1 MRKHLPKALLGL
13 SAAILI
19 GWTLDLR
26 MPGVDDPNT
35 PETAPVP
42 AAEKIETQTNPDLV
56 VSPEST
62 SAVSQVLESIQEK
75 AKSSRD
81 YVTDKVQKMNK
92 TGQALVQSL
101 PSLNDLSLPAMPT
114 LPELP
119 SLPSLPA
126 MPSLADLPSIPDFP
140 TVTENLAVPE
150 PAKTD
155 DMVKILPPADALS
168 GRDLPPEPV
177 AAAPVAPAS
186 PLIDTTQSP
195 DVGPKPSALSARL
208 AREVD
213 VMPEPEPAKPA
224 PAPVPAPA
232 PAVAAPAKPA
242 PTPAPAPV
250 PAPAPAVAAPAK
262 PAPTPAPAPVPA
274 PAPAVAA
281 PAKPAAPDVVAKAEA
296 TATAPS
302 AAKAPVAETPAPAAK
317 AAPAKPEKAE
327 AAEQPASIVLK
338 EIRFRGVKSFS
349 NDSMQAMVAK
359 FIGIPLQYDD
369 LLDVAYAVENFYKKN
384 NYLARV
390 MLTQQD
396 ITEGVLTLDVMESVL
411 SKVKVEQQL
420 AVLPSTKDHVLALI
434 ERQSPQGRQFTADT
448 LDRGLSLANEVPG
461 VSVSGSLHQGDEE
474 GETELILKLYKQHSR
489 QAELVADNIGSRAT
503 GANRVMGNYSFLNPT
518 GYGDLLSLS
527 TIVTKG
533 SEYFRGAYSLP
544 VGLDGWRAGLNA
556 SAMDYKVIVGDIGVV
571 GAVGKAFTQG
581 LDFVYPFERSP
592 DASSTLTLSAEAK
605 QFTNIMATGNVL
617 SDYDAEVLV
626 AQFSGVDRD
635 FSKASGLLNY
645 SFQVSHGQ
653 IRLQDGSSYQATDM
667 TGNRTGGH
675 FNKVRVQMSYLEPWD
690 NKTDWFINF
699 NGQVGNK
706 NLDSSEKF
714 QLGGAMGIR
723 AYPTGEGSGSDGKMI
738 NLELRHR
745 FDNGITLTGFYD
757 WGHVDELH
765 IPNTNNPT
773 LKNSYDLAG
782 FGLSAAY
789 NFKNG
794 VSAKATWATRDGEN
808 PNPKIPSGMDQ
819 DGSRD
824 RNRFWL
830 QVAIPF

>member
-1 MRKHLPKALLGL
+1 VRKHLPKALLGL

-101 PSLNDLSLPAMPT
+101 PSLNDLSLPAMPAM
-114 LPELP
+114 PELP

-126 MPSLADLPSIPDFP
+126 MP

-155 DMVKILPPADALS
+155 DMAKILPPADALS

-232 PAVAAPAKPA
+232 PAVAVPAKPA
-242 PTPAPAPV
+242 PA
-250 PAPAPAVAAPAK
+250 
-262 PAPTPAPAPVPA
+262 PAPAPVPA

-605 QFTNIMATGNVL
+605 QFNNIMATGNVL

-667 TGNRTGGH
+667 TGNRTEGH

>member
-1 MRKHLPKALLGL
+1 MRKKLTRSLLGL
-13 SAAILI
+13 SAAILT
-19 GWTLDLR
+19 GWAIYSLV
-26 MPGVDDPNT
+26 PGFDDPNT
-35 PETAPVP
+35 PETAPIP
-42 AAEKIETQTNPDLV
+42 AAEKIEPHTNPELV
-56 VSPEST
+56 VPPETPSM
-62 SAVSQVLESIQEK
+62 ASQVLDNIQEK
-75 AKSSRD
+75 AKSTGS
-81 YVTDKVQKMNK
+81 YLADKVEKMNK
-92 TGQALVQSL
+92 TGQDLVQSL
-101 PSLNDLSLPAMPT
+101 PSLSDLNLPPMPELPAM
-114 LPELP
+114 PELP
-119 SLPSLPA
+119 SLPSMPA

-140 TVTENLAVPE
+140 TVTENVVEPE

-155 DMVKILPPADALS
+155 NAAKILPPADALS

-177 AAAPVAPAS
+177 VAAPVAPAS
-186 PLIDTTQSP
+186 PLIDTTKSP
-195 DVGPKPSALSARL
+195 DVAPNPSALSARL

-213 VMPEPEPAKPA
+213 VMPEPEAAKPAPAPAPA

-232 PAVAAPAKPA
+232 PAVAAPAKPE
-242 PTPAPAPV
+242 
-250 PAPAPAVAAPAK
+250 
-262 PAPTPAPAPVPA
+262 
-274 PAPAVAA
+274 
-281 PAKPAAPDVVAKAEA
+281 APDVVAKAEA
-296 TATAPS
+296 TATAP
-302 AAKAPVAETPAPAAK
+302 AKAPAAETPAAQPT
-317 AAPAKPEKAE
+317 PAKPEKAE
-327 AAEQPASIVLK
+327 AAEPPASIVLK

-349 NDSMQAMVAK
+349 NDSMNAMVAK

-420 AVLPSTKDHVLALI
+420 AVLPSTQDHVLALI
-434 ERQSPQGRQFTADT
+434 DRQSPQGRQFTADT

-461 VSVSGSLHQGDEE
+461 VSVTGSLHQGDEE
-474 GETELILKLYKQHSR
+474 GETELILKMYKLQSR

-503 GANRVMGNYSFLNPT
+503 GANRVMGNYSFINPT

-544 VGLDGWRAGLNA
+544 IGLDGWRAGLNA

-653 IRLQDGSSYQATDM
+653 IRLQDGSSYQATDS
-667 TGNRTGGH
+667 TGNRTEGR

-690 NKTDWFINF
+690 DKTDWFINF
-699 NGQVGNK
+699 SGQVGNK

-738 NLELRHR
+738 NFELRHR
-745 FDNGITLTGFYD
+745 LNNGITLTGFYD

-782 FGLSAAY
+782 FGVSAAY

-808 PNPKIPSGMDQ
+808 PNPKIPSGTDQ

-824 RNRFWL
+824 RNRYWL
-830 QVAIPF
+830 QVSIPF

>member
-1 MRKHLPKALLGL
+1 
-13 SAAILI
+13 
-19 GWTLDLR
+19 
-26 MPGVDDPNT
+26 
-35 PETAPVP
+35 
-42 AAEKIETQTNPDLV
+42 
-56 VSPEST
+56 
-62 SAVSQVLESIQEK
+62 
-75 AKSSRD
+75 
-81 YVTDKVQKMNK
+81 
-92 TGQALVQSL
+92 
-101 PSLNDLSLPAMPT
+101 
-114 LPELP
+114 
-119 SLPSLPA
+119 
-126 MPSLADLPSIPDFP
+126 
-140 TVTENLAVPE
+140 
-150 PAKTD
+150 
-155 DMVKILPPADALS
+155 
-168 GRDLPPEPV
+168 
-177 AAAPVAPAS
+177 
-186 PLIDTTQSP
+186 
-195 DVGPKPSALSARL
+195 
-208 AREVD
+208 
-213 VMPEPEPAKPA
+213 
-224 PAPVPAPA
+224 
-232 PAVAAPAKPA
+232 
-242 PTPAPAPV
+242 
-250 PAPAPAVAAPAK
+250 
-262 PAPTPAPAPVPA
+262 
-274 PAPAVAA
+274 
-281 PAKPAAPDVVAKAEA
+281 
-296 TATAPS
+296 
-302 AAKAPVAETPAPAAK
+302 
-317 AAPAKPEKAE
+317 
-327 AAEQPASIVLK
+327 
-338 EIRFRGVKSFS
+338 
-349 NDSMQAMVAK
+349 
-359 FIGIPLQYDD
+359 
-369 LLDVAYAVENFYKKN
+369 
-384 NYLARV
+384 

-667 TGNRTGGH
+667 TGNRTEGR

-757 WGHVDELH
+757 WGSVDELH

>member
-1 MRKHLPKALLGL
+1 
-13 SAAILI
+13 
-19 GWTLDLR
+19 
-26 MPGVDDPNT
+26 
-35 PETAPVP
+35 
-42 AAEKIETQTNPDLV
+42 
-56 VSPEST
+56 
-62 SAVSQVLESIQEK
+62 
-75 AKSSRD
+75 
-81 YVTDKVQKMNK
+81 
-92 TGQALVQSL
+92 
-101 PSLNDLSLPAMPT
+101 
-114 LPELP
+114 
-119 SLPSLPA
+119 
-126 MPSLADLPSIPDFP
+126 
-140 TVTENLAVPE
+140 
-150 PAKTD
+150 
-155 DMVKILPPADALS
+155 
-168 GRDLPPEPV
+168 
-177 AAAPVAPAS
+177 
-186 PLIDTTQSP
+186 
-195 DVGPKPSALSARL
+195 
-208 AREVD
+208 
-213 VMPEPEPAKPA
+213 
-224 PAPVPAPA
+224 
-232 PAVAAPAKPA
+232 
-242 PTPAPAPV
+242 
-250 PAPAPAVAAPAK
+250 
-262 PAPTPAPAPVPA
+262 
-274 PAPAVAA
+274 VAA

-296 TATAPS
+296 TATAP
-302 AAKAPVAETPAPAAK
+302 AKAPAAETPAAQPT
-317 AAPAKPEKAE
+317 PAKPEKAE
-327 AAEQPASIVLK
+327 AAEPPASIVLK

-349 NDSMQAMVAK
+349 NDSMNAMVAK

-420 AVLPSTKDHVLALI
+420 AVLPSTQDHVLALI
-434 ERQSPQGRQFTADT
+434 DRQSPQGRQFTADT

-461 VSVSGSLHQGDEE
+461 VSVTGSLHQGDEE
-474 GETELILKLYKQHSR
+474 GETELILKMYKLQSR

-503 GANRVMGNYSFLNPT
+503 GANRVMGNYSFINPT

-544 VGLDGWRAGLNA
+544 IGLDGWRAGLNA

-667 TGNRTGGH
+667 TGNRTEGR

-690 NKTDWFINF
+690 DKTDWFINF
-699 NGQVGNK
+699 SGQVGNK

-738 NLELRHR
+738 NFELRHR
-745 FDNGITLTGFYD
+745 LNNGITLTGFYD

-773 LKNSYDLAG
+773 LKNSYDLQG
-782 FGLSAAY
+782 FGVSAAY

-824 RNRFWL
+824 RNRYWL
-830 QVAIPF
+830 QVSIPF

>member
-1 MRKHLPKALLGL
+1 VRKHLPKALLGL

-101 PSLNDLSLPAMPT
+101 PSLNDLSLPAMPAM
-114 LPELP
+114 PELP

-126 MPSLADLPSIPDFP
+126 MP

-155 DMVKILPPADALS
+155 DMAKILPPADALS

-232 PAVAAPAKPA
+232 PAVAVPAKPA
-242 PTPAPAPV
+242 PA
-250 PAPAPAVAAPAK
+250 
-262 PAPTPAPAPVPA
+262 PAPAPVPA

-302 AAKAPVAETPAPAAK
+302 AAKAPVAETPAPVAK

-605 QFTNIMATGNVL
+605 QFNNIMATGNVL

-667 TGNRTGGH
+667 TGNRTEGH

>member
-1 MRKHLPKALLGL
+1 M
-13 SAAILI
+13 
-19 GWTLDLR
+19 
-26 MPGVDDPNT
+26 
-35 PETAPVP
+35 P
-42 AAEKIETQTNPDLV
+42 AAEKIEPQTNPNLV
-56 VSPEST
+56 ASPETPSM
-62 SAVSQVLESIQEK
+62 ASQVLDSIQEK
-75 AKSSRD
+75 AKSTGS
-81 YVTDKVQKMNK
+81 YLADKVEKMNK
-92 TGQALVQSL
+92 TGQDLVQSL
-101 PSLNDLSLPAMPT
+101 PSLSDLNLPPMPELPAM
-114 LPELP
+114 PELP
-119 SLPSLPA
+119 SLPSMPA

-140 TVTENLAVPE
+140 TVNDNVTAPE

-155 DMVKILPPADALS
+155 DPAKILPPADSLS

-177 AAAPVAPAS
+177 AAAPVAPAT
-186 PLIDTTQSP
+186 PLIDTTKSP
-195 DVGPKPSALSARL
+195 DVAPNPSALSARL

-224 PAPVPAPA
+224 PAP
-232 PAVAAPAKPA
+232 AVAAPAKPA
-242 PTPAPAPV
+242 PAPTPAPV
-250 PAPAPAVAAPAK
+250 PAPV
-262 PAPTPAPAPVPA
+262 
-274 PAPAVAA
+274 
-281 PAKPAAPDVVAKAEA
+281 AKPAAPEVTAKAE
-296 TATAPS
+296 TTAP
-302 AAKAPVAETPAPAAK
+302 APAKAPAAETPAAQPT
-317 AAPAKPEKAE
+317 PAKPEKAE
-327 AAEQPASIVLK
+327 AAEPPASIVLK

-349 NDSMQAMVAK
+349 NDSMNAMVAK

-411 SKVKVEQQL
+411 SKLKVEQQL
-420 AVLPSTKDHVLALI
+420 AVLPSTQDHVLALI
-434 ERQSPQGRQFTADT
+434 DRQSPQGRQFTADT

-461 VSVSGSLHQGDEE
+461 VSVTGSLHQGDEE
-474 GETELILKLYKQHSR
+474 GETELILKMYKQQSR

-503 GANRVMGNYSFLNPT
+503 GANRVMGNYSFINPT

-533 SEYFRGAYSLP
+533 SEYFRSAYSLP
-544 VGLDGWRAGLNA
+544 VGLDGWRVGLNA

-581 LDFVYPFERSP
+581 LEFLYPLERSP
-592 DASSTLTLSAEAK
+592 NASSTVTLSAEAK

-645 SFQVSHGQ
+645 NFQVSHGQ
-653 IRLQDGSSYQATDM
+653 IRLQEGSSYQATDS
-667 TGNRTGGH
+667 TGNRTEGR

-690 NKTDWFINF
+690 DKTDWFINF
-699 NGQVGNK
+699 SGQVGNK

-723 AYPTGEGSGSDGKMI
+723 AYPTGEGSGSDGKMV
-738 NLELRHR
+738 NFEVRHR
-745 FDNGITLTGFYD
+745 LNNGITLTGFYD

-773 LKNSYDLAG
+773 LKNSYDLQG
-782 FGLSAAY
+782 FGVSAAY

-808 PNPKIPSGMDQ
+808 PNPKIPSGTDQ

-824 RNRFWL
+824 RNRYWL
-830 QVAIPF
+830 QVSIPF

>member
-1 MRKHLPKALLGL
+1 
-13 SAAILI
+13 
-19 GWTLDLR
+19 
-26 MPGVDDPNT
+26 
-35 PETAPVP
+35 
-42 AAEKIETQTNPDLV
+42 
-56 VSPEST
+56 
-62 SAVSQVLESIQEK
+62 
-75 AKSSRD
+75 
-81 YVTDKVQKMNK
+81 
-92 TGQALVQSL
+92 
-101 PSLNDLSLPAMPT
+101 
-114 LPELP
+114 
-119 SLPSLPA
+119 
-126 MPSLADLPSIPDFP
+126 
-140 TVTENLAVPE
+140 VTEQVATPE

-155 DMVKILPPADALS
+155 NTVKNLPPADSLP
-168 GRDLPPEPV
+168 GRDLPPEPA
-177 AAAPVAPAS
+177 AAAPVAPAT
-186 PLIDTTQSP
+186 PLIDTTKSP
-195 DVGPKPSALSARL
+195 DVAPNPSALSARL

-224 PAPVPAPA
+224 PAP
-232 PAVAAPAKPA
+232 AVVAPAKPA
-242 PTPAPAPV
+242 PAPTPAPV

-262 PAPTPAPAPVPA
+262 PAPAPTPAPVPA
-274 PAPAVAA
+274 PVAKPATPEVTAKAETTARAETTVPA
-281 PAKPAAPDVVAKAEA
+281 PAKAPA
-296 TATAPS
+296 
-302 AAKAPVAETPAPAAK
+302 AETPAAQPT
-317 AAPAKPEKAE
+317 PAKPEKAE
-327 AAEQPASIVLK
+327 AAEPPASIVLK

-349 NDSMQAMVAK
+349 NDAMNAMVSK
-359 FIGIPLQYDD
+359 FLGIPLQYDD

-420 AVLPSTKDHVLALI
+420 AVLPSTQDHVLALI
-434 ERQSPQGRQFTADT
+434 ERQSPQGRQFTANT

-503 GANRVMGNYSFLNPT
+503 GANRVMGNYSFINPT
-518 GYGDLLSLS
+518 GHGDLLSLS

-533 SEYFRGAYSLP
+533 SEYFRSAYSLP
-544 VGLDGWRAGLNA
+544 VGVDGWRAGLNA

-571 GAVGKAFTQG
+571 GAVGKAFTEG
-581 LDFVYPFERSP
+581 LELLYPLERSP
-592 DASSTLTLSAEAK
+592 DASSTVTLSDEAK

-617 SDYDAEVLV
+617 SEYDAEVLV

-645 SFQVSHGQ
+645 SLAFSHGQ
-653 IRLQDGSSYQATDM
+653 VRLQDGSSYQATDS
-667 TGNRTGGH
+667 TGNRTEGR
-675 FNKVRVQMSYLEPWD
+675 FNKIRLNLNYLEPWD
-690 NKTDWFINF
+690 KQTDVYLGFS
-699 NGQVGNK
+699 GQLADR

-723 AYPTGEGSGSDGKMI
+723 AYPTGEGSGSDGKML
-738 NLELRHR
+738 NFEVRHR
-745 FDNGITLTGFYD
+745 FENGITLTGFYD

-765 IPNTNNPT
+765 IPNTSNPT
-773 LKNSYDLAG
+773 LKNSYDLQG
-782 FGLSAAY
+782 FGVSAAY

>member
-19 GWTLDLR
+19 GWTLDMR
-26 MPGVDDPNT
+26 VPGFDEPIT
-35 PETAPVP
+35 PESVPMP
-42 AAEKIETQTNPDLV
+42 AAEKIEPQTNPELV
-56 VSPEST
+56 VPPETPSMT
-62 SAVSQVLESIQEK
+62 SQVLDNIQEK
-75 AKSSRD
+75 AKSTGS
-81 YVTDKVQKMNK
+81 YLADKVQKMNK
-92 TGQALVQSL
+92 TGQDLVQSL
-101 PSLNDLSLPAMPT
+101 PSLSDLNLPPMPELPAM
-114 LPELP
+114 PELP
-119 SLPSLPA
+119 SLPSMPA

-140 TVTENLAVPE
+140 TVTETVAAPE

-155 DMVKILPPADALS
+155 NAANILPPADSLP
-168 GRDLPPEPV
+168 GRDLPPEPA
-177 AAAPVAPAS
+177 AAAPVAPAT

-213 VMPEPEPAKPA
+213 VMPEPEPAKP
-224 PAPVPAPA
+224 VPA

-242 PTPAPAPV
+242 PAPTPAPV
-250 PAPAPAVAAPAK
+250 PAPV
-262 PAPTPAPAPVPA
+262 
-274 PAPAVAA
+274 
-281 PAKPAAPDVVAKAEA
+281 AKPAAPEVTAKAE
-296 TATAPS
+296 TTAP
-302 AAKAPVAETPAPAAK
+302 APTKAPAAETPAVQPT
-317 AAPAKPEKAE
+317 PAKPEKAE
-327 AAEQPASIVLK
+327 AAEPPASIVLK

-420 AVLPSTKDHVLALI
+420 AVLPSTQDHVLALI
-434 ERQSPQGRQFTADT
+434 DRQSPQGRQFTADT

-461 VSVSGSLHQGDEE
+461 VSVTGSLHQGDEE
-474 GETELILKLYKQHSR
+474 GETELILKMYKLQSR

-503 GANRVMGNYSFLNPT
+503 GANRVMGNYSFINPT

-533 SEYFRGAYSLP
+533 SEYFRSAYSLP
-544 VGLDGWRAGLNA
+544 VGLDGWRVGLNA

-592 DASSTLTLSAEAK
+592 DASSTVTLSAEAK

-645 SFQVSHGQ
+645 NFQVSHGQ
-653 IRLQDGSSYQATDM
+653 IRLQEGSSYQATDS
-667 TGNRTGGH
+667 TGNRTEGR

-690 NKTDWFINF
+690 DKTDWFINF
-699 NGQVGNK
+699 SGQVGNK

-723 AYPTGEGSGSDGKMI
+723 AYPTGEGSGSDGKMVNFEI
-738 NLELRHR
+738 RHR
-745 FDNGITLTGFYD
+745 LNNGITLTGFYD

-773 LKNSYDLAG
+773 LKNSYDLQG
-782 FGLSAAY
+782 FGVSAAY

-808 PNPKIPSGMDQ
+808 PNPKIPSGTDQ

-824 RNRFWL
+824 RNRYWL
-830 QVAIPF
+830 QVSIPF

>member
-1 MRKHLPKALLGL
+1 VRKNLTRSLLGL
-13 SAAILI
+13 SAAILT
-19 GWTLDLR
+19 GWAIYSLV
-26 MPGVDDPNT
+26 PGFDDPNT
-35 PETAPVP
+35 PETAPIP
-42 AAEKIETQTNPDLV
+42 AAEKIEPHTNPELV
-56 VSPEST
+56 VPPETPSM
-62 SAVSQVLESIQEK
+62 ASQVLDNIQEK
-75 AKSSRD
+75 AKSTGS
-81 YVTDKVQKMNK
+81 YLADKVEKMNK
-92 TGQALVQSL
+92 TGQDLVQSL
-101 PSLNDLSLPAMPT
+101 PSLSDLNLPPMPELPAM
-114 LPELP
+114 PELP
-119 SLPSLPA
+119 SLPSMPA

-140 TVTENLAVPE
+140 TVTENVVEPE

-155 DMVKILPPADALS
+155 NAAKILPPADALS

-177 AAAPVAPAS
+177 VAAPVAPAS
-186 PLIDTTQSP
+186 PLIDTTKSP
-195 DVGPKPSALSARL
+195 DVAPNPSALSARL

-213 VMPEPEPAKPA
+213 VMPEPE
-224 PAPVPAPA
+224 
-232 PAVAAPAKPA
+232 AAQ
-242 PTPAPAPV
+242 PT
-250 PAPAPAVAAPAK
+250 
-262 PAPTPAPAPVPA
+262 
-274 PAPAVAA
+274 
-281 PAKPAAPDVVAKAEA
+281 
-296 TATAPS
+296 
-302 AAKAPVAETPAPAAK
+302 
-317 AAPAKPEKAE
+317 PAKPEKAE
-327 AAEQPASIVLK
+327 AAEPPASIVLK

-349 NDSMQAMVAK
+349 NDSMNAMVAK

-420 AVLPSTKDHVLALI
+420 AVLPSTQDHVLALI
-434 ERQSPQGRQFTADT
+434 DRQSPQGRQFTADT

-461 VSVSGSLHQGDEE
+461 VSVTGSLHQGDEE
-474 GETELILKLYKQHSR
+474 GETELILKMYKLQSR

-503 GANRVMGNYSFLNPT
+503 GANRVMGNYSFINPT

-544 VGLDGWRAGLNA
+544 IGLDGWRAGLNA

-592 DASSTLTLSAEAK
+592 DASSTVTLSAEAK

-667 TGNRTGGH
+667 TGNRTEGR

-690 NKTDWFINF
+690 DKTDWFINF
-699 NGQVGNK
+699 SGQVGNK

-723 AYPTGEGSGSDGKMI
+723 AYPTGEGSGSDGKMV
-738 NLELRHR
+738 NFEVRHR
-745 FDNGITLTGFYD
+745 LKNGITLTGFYD

-773 LKNSYDLAG
+773 LKNSYDLQG
-782 FGLSAAY
+782 FGVSAAY

-808 PNPKIPSGMDQ
+808 PNPKIPSGTDQ

-824 RNRFWL
+824 RNRYWL
-830 QVAIPF
+830 QVSIPF

>member
-1 MRKHLPKALLGL
+1 
-13 SAAILI
+13 
-19 GWTLDLR
+19 
-26 MPGVDDPNT
+26 
-35 PETAPVP
+35 
-42 AAEKIETQTNPDLV
+42 
-56 VSPEST
+56 
-62 SAVSQVLESIQEK
+62 
-75 AKSSRD
+75 
-81 YVTDKVQKMNK
+81 
-92 TGQALVQSL
+92 
-101 PSLNDLSLPAMPT
+101 
-114 LPELP
+114 
-119 SLPSLPA
+119 
-126 MPSLADLPSIPDFP
+126 
-140 TVTENLAVPE
+140 
-150 PAKTD
+150 
-155 DMVKILPPADALS
+155 
-168 GRDLPPEPV
+168 
-177 AAAPVAPAS
+177 
-186 PLIDTTQSP
+186 
-195 DVGPKPSALSARL
+195 
-208 AREVD
+208 
-213 VMPEPEPAKPA
+213 
-224 PAPVPAPA
+224 
-232 PAVAAPAKPA
+232 
-242 PTPAPAPV
+242 
-250 PAPAPAVAAPAK
+250 
-262 PAPTPAPAPVPA
+262 
-274 PAPAVAA
+274 
-281 PAKPAAPDVVAKAEA
+281 
-296 TATAPS
+296 
-302 AAKAPVAETPAPAAK
+302 
-317 AAPAKPEKAE
+317 
-327 AAEQPASIVLK
+327 
-338 EIRFRGVKSFS
+338 
-349 NDSMQAMVAK
+349 MQAMVNK
-359 FIGIPLQYDD
+359 FLGIPLQYDD

-420 AVLPSTKDHVLALI
+420 AGLPSTQDHVLALI
-434 ERQSPQGRQFTADT
+434 ERQSPQGRQFTANT

-474 GETELILKLYKQHSR
+474 GETELILKLYKQQSR

-503 GANRVMGNYSFLNPT
+503 GANRVMGNYSFINPT

-544 VGLDGWRAGLNA
+544 IGLDGWRAGLNA

-581 LDFVYPFERSP
+581 LDFVYPIERSP
-592 DASSTLTLSAEAK
+592 NASSTVTLSAEAK

-645 SFQVSHGQ
+645 SLAFSHGQ
-653 IRLQDGSSYQATDM
+653 VRLQDGSSYQATDS
-667 TGNRTGGH
+667 TGNRTEGR
-675 FNKVRVQMSYLEPWD
+675 FNKIRLNLNYLEAWD
-690 NKTDWFINF
+690 KNTDVYVSYS
-699 NGQVGNK
+699 GQLADR

-723 AYPTGEGSGSDGKMI
+723 AYPTGEGSGSDGRML
-738 NLELRHR
+738 NFEVRHR
-745 FDNGITLTGFYD
+745 FENGITLAGFYD
-757 WGHVDELH
+757 WGQVDELH

-773 LKNSYDLAG
+773 LKNSYELHG
-782 FGLSAAY
+782 YGVSAAY

-808 PNPKIPSGMDQ
+808 PNPKIPSGTDQ

>member
-1 MRKHLPKALLGL
+1 
-13 SAAILI
+13 
-19 GWTLDLR
+19 
-26 MPGVDDPNT
+26 
-35 PETAPVP
+35 
-42 AAEKIETQTNPDLV
+42 
-56 VSPEST
+56 
-62 SAVSQVLESIQEK
+62 
-75 AKSSRD
+75 
-81 YVTDKVQKMNK
+81 MNK
-92 TGQALVQSL
+92 TGQDLVQSL
-101 PSLNDLSLPAMPT
+101 PSLSDLNLPPMPELPAMP
-114 LPELP
+114 ELP
-119 SLPSLPA
+119 SFPSMPA

-140 TVTENLAVPE
+140 TVTETVAAPE

-155 DMVKILPPADALS
+155 DPAKILPPADSLS

-177 AAAPVAPAS
+177 AAAPVAPAT

-213 VMPEPEPAKPA
+213 VMPEPEQAKT
-224 PAPVPAPA
+224 APA

-242 PTPAPAPV
+242 PAPTPAPV
-250 PAPAPAVAAPAK
+250 PAPA
-262 PAPTPAPAPVPA
+262 
-274 PAPAVAA
+274 
-281 PAKPAAPDVVAKAEA
+281 
-296 TATAPS
+296 
-302 AAKAPVAETPAPAAK
+302 AK
-317 AAPAKPEKAE
+317 AAAAQPTPAKPEKAE
-327 AAEQPASIVLK
+327 AAEPPASIVLK

-349 NDSMQAMVAK
+349 NDSMQALVSK
-359 FIGIPLQYDD
+359 FLGIPLQYDD

-420 AVLPSTKDHVLALI
+420 AVLPSTQDHVLALI
-434 ERQSPQGRQFTADT
+434 DRQSPQGRQFTADT

-461 VSVSGSLHQGDEE
+461 VSVTGSLHQGDEE
-474 GETELILKLYKQHSR
+474 GETELILKMYKLQSR

-503 GANRVMGNYSFLNPT
+503 GANRVMGNYSFINPT

-533 SEYFRGAYSLP
+533 SEYFRSAYSLP
-544 VGLDGWRAGLNA
+544 VGLDGWRVGLNA

-592 DASSTLTLSAEAK
+592 DASSTVTLSAEAK

-645 SFQVSHGQ
+645 NFQVSHGQ
-653 IRLQDGSSYQATDM
+653 IRLQDGSSYQATDS
-667 TGNRTGGH
+667 TGNRTEGR

-690 NKTDWFINF
+690 DKTDWFINF
-699 NGQVGNK
+699 SGQVGNK

-723 AYPTGEGSGSDGKMI
+723 AYPTGEGSGSDGKMV
-738 NLELRHR
+738 NFEVRHR
-745 FDNGITLTGFYD
+745 LNNGITLTGFYD

-773 LKNSYDLAG
+773 LKNSYDLQG
-782 FGLSAAY
+782 FGVSAAY

-808 PNPKIPSGMDQ
+808 PNPKIPSGTDQ

-824 RNRFWL
+824 RNRYWL
-830 QVAIPF
+830 QVSIPF

>member
-1 MRKHLPKALLGL
+1 MRV
-13 SAAILI
+13 
-19 GWTLDLR
+19 
-26 MPGVDDPNT
+26 PGFDEPIT
-35 PETAPVP
+35 PESVPMP
-42 AAEKIETQTNPDLV
+42 AAEKIEPETSPDLV
-56 VSPEST
+56 ASPETPSM
-62 SAVSQVLESIQEK
+62 ASQVLDSIQEK
-75 AKSSRD
+75 AKSTGEFL
-81 YVTDKVQKMNK
+81 TDKVQKMNK
-92 TGQALVQSL
+92 TGQDLVQSL
-101 PSLNDLSLPAMPT
+101 PSLSDLMPPMPELPAM
-114 LPELP
+114 PELP
-119 SLPSLPA
+119 SLPSMPA

-140 TVTENLAVPE
+140 TVTETVAAPE

-155 DMVKILPPADALS
+155 NAVKNLPPADSLS
-168 GRDLPPEPV
+168 GRDLPLETV
-177 AAAPVAPAS
+177 AAAPVAPAT

-224 PAPVPAPA
+224 PAP
-232 PAVAAPAKPA
+232 AVAAPAKPA
-242 PTPAPAPV
+242 PAPTPAPV
-250 PAPAPAVAAPAK
+250 PAPVAK
-262 PAPTPAPAPVPA
+262 PATPEVTAKAETTARAETTVPA
-274 PAPAVAA
+274 PAKA
-281 PAKPAAPDVVAKAEA
+281 PA
-296 TATAPS
+296 
-302 AAKAPVAETPAPAAK
+302 AETPAAQPT
-317 AAPAKPEKAE
+317 PAKPEKAE
-327 AAEQPASIVLK
+327 AAEPPASIVLK

-349 NDSMQAMVAK
+349 NDSMNAMVAK

-369 LLDVAYAVENFYKKN
+369 LLDVAFAVENFYKKN

-420 AVLPSTKDHVLALI
+420 AGLPSTQDHVLALI

-461 VSVSGSLHQGDEE
+461 VSVTGSLHQGDEE
-474 GETELILKLYKQHSR
+474 GETELILKMYKQQSR

-503 GANRVMGNYSFLNPT
+503 GTNRVMGNYSFINPT

-533 SEYFRGAYSLP
+533 SEYFRSAYSLP

-581 LDFVYPFERSP
+581 LEFLYPLERSP
-592 DASSTLTLSAEAK
+592 NASSTVTLSAEAK

-617 SDYDAEVLV
+617 SEYDAEVLV

-645 SFQVSHGQ
+645 SVAFSHGQ
-653 IRLQDGSSYQATDM
+653 VRLQDGSSYQASDM
-667 TGNRTGGH
+667 TGNRTEGG
-675 FNKVRVQMSYLEPWD
+675 FNKIRLNLNYLEAWD
-690 NKTDWFINF
+690 KNTDLYVGYS
-699 NGQVGNK
+699 GQLADH

-723 AYPTGEGSGSDGKMI
+723 AYPTGEGSGSDGRMLNFEI
-738 NLELRHR
+738 RHR
-745 FDNGITLTGFYD
+745 FENGITLTGFYD
-757 WGHVDELH
+757 WGQVDELH
-765 IPNTNNPT
+765 IPNTSNPT
-773 LKNSYDLAG
+773 LKNSYELHG
-782 FGLSAAY
+782 YGVSAAY
-789 NFKNG
+789 NFQNG

-808 PNPKIPSGMDQ
+808 PNPKIPSGTDQ

>member
-1 MRKHLPKALLGL
+1 MRV
-13 SAAILI
+13 
-19 GWTLDLR
+19 
-26 MPGVDDPNT
+26 PGFDEPIT
-35 PETAPVP
+35 PDAVPMP
-42 AAEKIETQTNPDLV
+42 AAEKIEAQTSPDLV
-56 VSPEST
+56 VAPESS
-62 SAVSQVLESIQEK
+62 SAVSQVLDSIQEK
-75 AKSSRD
+75 AKSTGEFL
-81 YVTDKVQKMNK
+81 TDKVQKMNK

-101 PSLNDLSLPAMPT
+101 PSLSDLNLPPMPEMPAMPELPSMPAMPT
-114 LPELP
+114 
-119 SLPSLPA
+119 
-126 MPSLADLPSIPDFP
+126 LADLPSIPDFP
-140 TVTENLAVPE
+140 TVTENLAAPD

-155 DMVKILPPADALS
+155 ETAKILPPADSLP

-177 AAAPVAPAS
+177 AAAPVTPNNA
-186 PLIDTTQSP
+186 LIDTTQSP

-224 PAPVPAPA
+224 PAP
-232 PAVAAPAKPA
+232 AVAAPAKPA
-242 PTPAPAPV
+242 PAPTPAPV
-250 PAPAPAVAAPAK
+250 PAPAPSKAA
-262 PAPTPAPAPVPA
+262 T
-274 PAPAVAA
+274 
-281 PAKPAAPDVVAKAEA
+281 
-296 TATAPS
+296 
-302 AAKAPVAETPAPAAK
+302 AETPAAK
-317 AAPAKPEKAE
+317 PAPAKPEKAE
-327 AAEQPASIVLK
+327 AAEPPASIVLK

-349 NDSMQAMVAK
+349 NDSMNAMVSK
-359 FIGIPLQYDD
+359 FLGIPLQYDD

-420 AVLPSTKDHVLALI
+420 AGLPSTQDHVLALI
-434 ERQSPQGRQFTADT
+434 ERQSPQGRQFTANT

-461 VSVSGSLHQGDEE
+461 VSVTGSLHQGDEE
-474 GETELILKLYKQHSR
+474 GETELILKLYKQQSR

-503 GANRVMGNYSFLNPT
+503 GANRVMGNYSFINPT

-533 SEYFRGAYSLP
+533 SEYFRSAYSLP

-571 GAVGKAFTQG
+571 GAVGKAFTEG
-581 LDFVYPFERSP
+581 FELLYPLERSP
-592 DASSTLTLSAEAK
+592 DASSTVTLSAEAK

-645 SFQVSHGQ
+645 SLALSHGQ
-653 IRLQDGSSYQATDM
+653 VRLQDGSSYQASDM
-667 TGNRTGGH
+667 TGNRTEGG
-675 FNKVRVQMSYLEPWD
+675 FNKIRLNLNYLEAWD
-690 NKTDWFINF
+690 KNTDLYVGYS
-699 NGQVGNK
+699 GQLADH

-723 AYPTGEGSGSDGKMI
+723 AYPTGEGSGSDGRML
-738 NLELRHR
+738 NFEVRHR
-745 FDNGITLTGFYD
+745 FENGITLTGFYD
-757 WGHVDELH
+757 WGQVDELH
-765 IPNTNNPT
+765 FPNTSNPT
-773 LKNSYDLAG
+773 LKNSYELHG
-782 FGLSAAY
+782 YGVSAAY
-789 NFKNG
+789 NFQNG

-808 PNPKIPSGMDQ
+808 PNPKIPSGTDQ
-819 DGSRD
+819 DGTRD
-824 RNRFWL
+824 RNRYWL
-830 QVAIPF
+830 QVTIPF

>member
-1 MRKHLPKALLGL
+1 VRKHLPKALLGL

-42 AAEKIETQTNPDLV
+42 AAEKIEPQTSPDLV
-56 VSPEST
+56 ASPETPSM
-62 SAVSQVLESIQEK
+62 ASQVLDSIQEK
-75 AKSSRD
+75 AKSTGS
-81 YVTDKVQKMNK
+81 YLADKVQKMNK
-92 TGQALVQSL
+92 TGQDLVRSL
-101 PSLNDLSLPAMPT
+101 PSLSDLMPPMPELPAMP
-114 LPELP
+114 E
-119 SLPSLPA
+119 LPSLPA

-140 TVTENLAVPE
+140 TVTETVAAPE
-150 PAKTD
+150 PAKTENA
-155 DMVKILPPADALS
+155 VKNLPPADALS
-168 GRDLPPEPV
+168 GRDLPPEP
-177 AAAPVAPAS
+177 APAPVAPAS

-224 PAPVPAPA
+224 PAP
-232 PAVAAPAKPA
+232 AVAAPAKPA
-242 PTPAPAPV
+242 PAPTPAPV
-250 PAPAPAVAAPAK
+250 PAPA
-262 PAPTPAPAPVPA
+262 
-274 PAPAVAA
+274 
-281 PAKPAAPDVVAKAEA
+281 AKPAAPDVVAKAEA

-327 AAEQPASIVLK
+327 AAEPPASIVLK

-349 NDSMQAMVAK
+349 NDSMNAMVAK

-667 TGNRTGGH
+667 TGNRTEGH

>member
-1 MRKHLPKALLGL
+1 MRV
-13 SAAILI
+13 
-19 GWTLDLR
+19 
-26 MPGVDDPNT
+26 PGFDEPIT
-35 PETAPVP
+35 PDAVPMP
-42 AAEKIETQTNPDLV
+42 AAEKIEAQTSPDLV
-56 VSPEST
+56 VAPESS
-62 SAVSQVLESIQEK
+62 SAVSQVLDSIQEK
-75 AKSSRD
+75 AKSTGEFL
-81 YVTDKVQKMNK
+81 TDKVQKMNK

-101 PSLNDLSLPAMPT
+101 PSLSDLNLPPMPEMPAMPELPSMPAMPT
-114 LPELP
+114 
-119 SLPSLPA
+119 
-126 MPSLADLPSIPDFP
+126 LADLPSIPDFP
-140 TVTENLAVPE
+140 TVTENLAAPD

-155 DMVKILPPADALS
+155 ETAKILPPADSLP

-177 AAAPVAPAS
+177 AAAPVTPNNA
-186 PLIDTTQSP
+186 LIDTTQSP

-224 PAPVPAPA
+224 PAP
-232 PAVAAPAKPA
+232 AVAAPAKPA
-242 PTPAPAPV
+242 PAPTPAPV
-250 PAPAPAVAAPAK
+250 PAPAAKAAAPEL
-262 PAPTPAPAPVPA
+262 T
-274 PAPAVAA
+274 
-281 PAKPAAPDVVAKAEA
+281 AKAEA
-296 TATAPS
+296 TAPAPS
-302 AAKAPVAETPAPAAK
+302 KAPVAETPAAKPAPAAEPPAVK
-317 AAPAKPEKAE
+317 PTPAKPEKAE
-327 AAEQPASIVLK
+327 AAEPPASIVLK

-349 NDSMQAMVAK
+349 NDAMNAMVSK
-359 FIGIPLQYDD
+359 FLGIPLQYDD

-420 AVLPSTKDHVLALI
+420 AVLPSTQDHVLALI
-434 ERQSPQGRQFTADT
+434 ERQSPQGRQFTANT

-503 GANRVMGNYSFLNPT
+503 GANRVMGNYSFINPT
-518 GYGDLLSLS
+518 GHGDLLSLS

-533 SEYFRGAYSLP
+533 SEYFRSAYSLP
-544 VGLDGWRAGLNA
+544 VGVDGWRAGLNA

-571 GAVGKAFTQG
+571 GAVGKAFTEG
-581 LDFVYPFERSP
+581 LELLYPLERSP
-592 DASSTLTLSAEAK
+592 DASSTVTLSAEAK

-617 SDYDAEVLV
+617 SEYDAEVLV

-645 SFQVSHGQ
+645 SLAFSHGQ
-653 IRLQDGSSYQATDM
+653 VRLQDGSSYQATDS
-667 TGNRTGGH
+667 TGNRTEGR
-675 FNKVRVQMSYLEPWD
+675 FNKIRLNLNYLEPWD
-690 NKTDWFINF
+690 KQTDVYLGFS
-699 NGQVGNK
+699 GQLADR

-723 AYPTGEGSGSDGKMI
+723 AYPTGEGSGSDGKML
-738 NLELRHR
+738 NFEVRHR
-745 FDNGITLTGFYD
+745 FENGITLTGFYD

-765 IPNTNNPT
+765 IPNTSNPT
-773 LKNSYDLAG
+773 LKNSYDLQG
-782 FGLSAAY
+782 FGVSAAY